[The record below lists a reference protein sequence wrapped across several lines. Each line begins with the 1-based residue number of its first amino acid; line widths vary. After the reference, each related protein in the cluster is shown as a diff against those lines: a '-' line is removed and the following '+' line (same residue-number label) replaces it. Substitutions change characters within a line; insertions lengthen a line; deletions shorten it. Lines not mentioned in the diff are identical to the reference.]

1 MCIGKQNRKKI
12 KPEKK
17 DNEEKM
23 LLRNPSQRRRLT
35 KFHSGDYIKSY
46 LNNTSGDIVAADATT
61 GKRQIR
67 ITSYLGVEENV
78 E

>member
-1 MCIGKQNRKKI
+1 
-12 KPEKK
+12 
-17 DNEEKM
+17 M

-35 KFHSGDYIKSY
+35 KLHSGDYIKSY